1 MFARKLLMATKE
13 TVFSPIN
20 NLFEALV
27 IRKTHSKTRIEQVPG
42 YFAPMV

>member
-1 MFARKLLMATKE
+1 MATKE

-27 IRKTHSKTRIEQVPG
+27 IRKIHSKTRIEQVPE